1 MPRYIRDLGVTH
13 RNMVE
18 DIEAGYI
25 PREYGFQIEIRTY
38 IGLPWGST
46 EGRWVS
52 FDTDGAYI
60 VWNMPWNNLFGIP
73 RHIKE
78 YDLTDTEICQIEGMV
93 DSHLDTLEREL
104 LWAEEY

>member
-1 MPRYIRDLGVTH
+1 MQRYIRDCGVTH

-18 DIEAGYI
+18 DIDAGYI

-38 IGLPWGST
+38 TGEMTLT
-46 EGRWVS
+46 DRRWVS

-60 VWNMPWNNLFGIP
+60 VWSMAWSTLFGIP

-104 LWAEEY
+104 LWAEEYI